1 MAGVITTGNHPKALW
16 PGVKAW
22 WGRSYDEY
30 KMQYMDLFDK
40 EMSYKNYE
48 EDVQLTGF
56 GLAPIKTEG
65 ESTFFDSESQ
75 GYVSRYTHAA
85 VSLGYVVTREE
96 IADSLYE
103 DVSRKRVKALAFS
116 MRQTKENIGAN
127 IYNRATDATFTYGD
141 GVELLS
147 DSHPTLDGTQS
158 NIAAVPADLSE
169 TSLEDLIIQIMNAK
183 NTRGHKISLQADSLH
198 IPTQLWF
205 EANRILGSVLQN
217 DTGNNAVNV
226 LNATS
231 AVKRGVFVNNYFT
244 DPDAWFIR
252 TNAPRGMICYQRE
265 EIEFEKDNDFST
277 SNALAKA
284 YERYSFGNTDWRG
297 IYGNP
302 GA

>member
-1 MAGVITTGNHPKALW
+1 MTGVITTGNFPKALW
-16 PGVKAW
+16 PGIKAI
-22 WGRSYDEY
+22 WGRSYDEHS
-30 KMQYMDLFDK
+30 MQYVNLFDK
-40 EMSYKNYE
+40 EMSSKNYE
-48 EDVQLTGF
+48 EDLQATGF
-56 GLAPIKTEG
+56 GLAPIKREG
-65 ESTFFDSESQ
+65 ESTYFDSESQ

-85 VSLGYVVTREE
+85 VSLGYIVTREE
-96 IADSLYE
+96 IKDNLYE
-103 DVSRKRVKALAFS
+103 ELSKKRVKALAFS

-127 IYNRATDATFTYGD
+127 VYNRATDPAFVFGD

-147 DSHPTLDGTQS
+147 SAHPTEDGTQS

-169 TSLEDLIIQIMNAK
+169 ASLEALIIQIMDAK
-183 NTRGHKISLQADSLH
+183 NTLGHKISLQAESLH
-198 IPTQLWF
+198 IPTALWF

-231 AVKRGVFVNNYFT
+231 AIKRGIFVNNYFT

-265 EIEFEKDNDFST
+265 EVEFARDEDFPT
-277 SNALAKA
+277 SNFLAKA

-297 IYGNP
+297 VYGNP
-302 GA
+302 GV